1 MKVLI
6 IEADQR
12 TIDDI
17 TFCLRTRH
25 PGVKVFSAGEA
36 RRALEITEV
45 ESPDLV
51 IMDSSVP
58 RIDVLGVITGLRQFS
73 QVPVLMLSGA
83 ETDMDRARG
92 FEAGADEY
100 LAKPFNPM
108 ELLARCKALLRR
120 AKTGLS
126 ERMVSINDLTVNFT
140 THEVYL
146 SGERLKLTPTEFA
159 LLSELVKN
167 QGTVVTH
174 RELLQ
179 RVWGPQY
186 VKDHGLVKAYIWLL
200 RSKLEASGGP
210 RIIVSERGVGYRL
223 SRGA

>member
-1 MKVLI
+1 VKVLI
-6 IEADQR
+6 IESNQR

-17 TFCLRTRH
+17 TFCLQTRY

-36 RRALEITEV
+36 KRALETVES

-73 QVPVLMLSGA
+73 QVPVLMLSEA

-92 FEAGADEY
+92 LEAGVDEY

-120 AKTGLS
+120 PKTDLS
-126 ERMVSINDLTVNFT
+126 ERMVSISDLTVNFT

-146 SGERLKLTPTEFA
+146 SGERVKLTPTEFA

-174 RELLQ
+174 RDLLQ

-186 VKDHGLVKAYIWLL
+186 V
-200 RSKLEASGGP
+200 RGP
-210 RIIVSERGVGYRL
+210 RPGQGVRL
-223 SRGA
+223 APA

>member
-1 MKVLI
+1 VKVLI
-6 IEADQR
+6 IEANQR
-12 TIDDI
+12 TTDDI
-17 TFCLRTRH
+17 TFCLQTRY

-36 RRALEITEV
+36 KRALEIAEG

-58 RIDVLGVITGLRQFS
+58 RMDVLGVITGLRQFS
-73 QVPVLMLSGA
+73 QVPVLMLSEA

-92 FEAGADEY
+92 LEAGADEY

-146 SGERLKLTPTEFA
+146 SGGRIKLTPTEFA
-159 LLSELVKN
+159 LLTELVKN
-167 QGTVVTH
+167 QGTIVTH
-174 RELLQ
+174 RDLLQ

-186 VKDHGLVKAYIWLL
+186 VRDHDLVKAYIWRL
-200 RSKLEASGGP
+200 RSKLETSGGP
-210 RIIVSERGVGYRL
+210 RIIMSERGLGYRL
-223 SRGA
+223 TRGA